1 MAPTASPRAGRLLS
15 VPRKQNST
23 AQFYHGRCSGCW
35 LPSEVDLTTGALCP
49 PHLGKAVDHQ
59 RTSTMV
65 ITLGHNS
72 SPSAPGAVQRAE
84 REQELI
90 GQGQQ
95 VRGRIGAGSTRN
107 QHVCNSTGTCAV
119 FGGGGSGKSG
129 S

>member
-15 VPRKQNST
+15 VPRKQNYT

-72 SPSAPGAVQRAE
+72 SPECSRCGAEGGE
-84 REQELI
+84 RTGADRTRTASTRED
-90 GQGQQ
+90 
-95 VRGRIGAGSTRN
+95 RGRFHPESARL
-107 QHVCNSTGTCAV
+107 
-119 FGGGGSGKSG
+119 
-129 S
+129 